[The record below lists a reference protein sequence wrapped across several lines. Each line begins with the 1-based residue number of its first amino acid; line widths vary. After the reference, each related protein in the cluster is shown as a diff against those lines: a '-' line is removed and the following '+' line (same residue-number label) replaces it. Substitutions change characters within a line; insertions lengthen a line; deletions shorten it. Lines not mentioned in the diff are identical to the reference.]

1 MTHDLKAL
9 RELEKRLAEAKGPDR
24 VTDFYLAA
32 LTDKQMADDLSI
44 MNGITYSSDGEFVL
58 TFKAASG
65 ALGRGFYGDHMAPPA
80 TASLDAAVALVERVL
95 PNIAW
100 RVTKKL
106 DGKCYALLQRLDEDV
121 EGGFDIWAESKDF
134 PTAPLAMCAAL
145 LTALIAQGEQ

>member
-1 MTHDLKAL
+1 MNLSALKI
-9 RELEKRLAEAKGPDR
+9 LETRLGDAKGADLEI
-24 VTDFYLAA
+24 DAA
-32 LTDKQMADDLSI
+32 LWSLWDDRPLEDPTGHGVKI
-44 MNGITYSSDGEFVL
+44 HKRDPVDTIAFDT
-58 TFKAASG
+58 
-65 ALGRGFYGDHMAPPA
+65 APA
-80 TASLDAAVALVERVL
+80 YTASLDAAVALVERVL